1 MISYL
6 EGQLV
11 EKNPT
16 EIVVSV
22 NGVGYTLHIP
32 LSTYERL
39 GTVGSR
45 ARILTHLH
53 LREDAIVLYGFAS
66 EEERQMFRLLISV
79 SGIGPKMAQG
89 ILSGMSVLE
98 LKSCIVSG
106 KLEALTSISGVGRK
120 TAERLIVDLRDKLLK
135 LEIPSSVADQPGK
148 GQGTAH
154 AEALSALASLGY
166 PRAVAEKAIRTV
178 LREANNVKLTVE
190 ELIKRALRHTGK
202 GA

>member
-6 EGQLV
+6 EGLLV

-22 NGVGYTLHIP
+22 NGVGYALHIP

-39 GTVGSR
+39 GTVGSK
-45 ARILTHLH
+45 ARILTHLQ
-53 LREDAIVLYGFAS
+53 LREDTAVLYGFAS
-66 EEERQMFRLLISV
+66 EDERQMFRLLISV
-79 SGIGPKMAQG
+79 SGVGPKMAQG

-98 LKSCIVSG
+98 LKSCIISG

-135 LEIPSSVADQPGK
+135 FEALSSASAAPGEREPA
-148 GQGTAH
+148 TR
-154 AEALSALASLGY
+154 AEALSALSSLGY
-166 PRAVAEKAIRTV
+166 TRTVAEKAIRLV
-178 LREANNVKLTVE
+178 LKEASGVELSLE

-202 GA
+202 